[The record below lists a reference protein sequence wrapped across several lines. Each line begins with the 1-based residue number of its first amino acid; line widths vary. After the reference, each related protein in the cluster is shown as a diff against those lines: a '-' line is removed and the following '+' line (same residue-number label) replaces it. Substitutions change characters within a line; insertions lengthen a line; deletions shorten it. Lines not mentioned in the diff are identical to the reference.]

1 MEERRETGERKEGGR
16 EGGREEGGRKIGE
29 REEGGREKERGGGR
43 ERGRKGGGRE
53 GGREK
58 ERRGGTSGIR
68 AMGQLLEQV
77 STLSFTASQLINL
90 DTAVPNLPTT
100 KKPHM
105 HVATPL
111 M

>member
-1 MEERRETGERKEGGR
+1 MKRKSEGKEGGR
-16 EGGREEGGRKIGE
+16 EKGREGG
-29 REEGGREKERGGGR
+29 
-43 ERGRKGGGRE
+43 

-58 ERRGGTSGIR
+58 ERRGGTSGIIR

-77 STLSFTASQLINL
+77 STLSFTTSQFINL
-90 DTAVPNLPTT
+90 DTAVPNLPAT

-105 HVATPL
+105 HMATPL